1 MNVLIEFVTSRW
13 NKMAVLIFVM
23 VVSGCG
29 GSGSTGNTVSPA
41 NQRDAAYQDAFRVDS
56 TEDEVDAVP
65 GDLLCESEM
74 GRCTLRAAVM
84 EANASGVNAA
94 GDRHTIIVP
103 KGVYMLNIP
112 NALGTSDLGLD
123 AVLSLQIIESD
134 ATGSL
139 RLSVPMNI
147 YGAGARETVI
157 NAQQLDRV
165 FDLGIGADSTLADMT
180 ITGGAGNTLG
190 GGVYAQAHLKV
201 LRVLITGNLAGGG
214 AGIFVNPQGSLEM
227 NDSTVSYNTA
237 DSQAGGIRI
246 DTRGTITNSTISHNE
261 ALGTAAPV
269 AEGTGVPFLFAQGGG
284 VDIRGLNVIIRNS
297 TIAFNRA
304 ADGGA
309 GIHFDSAYFDALPDP
324 ITGAAEVPLFD
335 LILENTIVANNSSDV
350 PSADCLTTL
359 GLSRILSQGNNLDS
373 DDSCGLNQSSDL
385 PGVNPM
391 LADLEDYGGDT
402 DTHALLP
409 SSAARNAGNL
419 GTCTMAD
426 QRGVGR
432 GENGKCDIG
441 AFEAD
446 F

>member
-1 MNVLIEFVTSRW
+1 
-13 NKMAVLIFVM
+13 
-23 VVSGCG
+23 
-29 GSGSTGNTVSPA
+29 
-41 NQRDAAYQDAFRVDS
+41 
-56 TEDEVDAVP
+56 
-65 GDLLCESEM
+65 
-74 GRCTLRAAVM
+74 
-84 EANASGVNAA
+84 
-94 GDRHTIIVP
+94 
-103 KGVYMLNIP
+103 MLNIP

-269 AEGTGVPFLFAQGGG
+269 AEGTVVPFLFAQGGG

-304 ADGGA
+304 ADGGV

-324 ITGAAEVPLFD
+324 ITVAA
-335 LILENTIVANNSSDV
+335 
-350 PSADCLTTL
+350 
-359 GLSRILSQGNNLDS
+359 
-373 DDSCGLNQSSDL
+373 
-385 PGVNPM
+385 
-391 LADLEDYGGDT
+391 
-402 DTHALLP
+402 
-409 SSAARNAGNL
+409 
-419 GTCTMAD
+419 
-426 QRGVGR
+426 
-432 GENGKCDIG
+432 
-441 AFEAD
+441 
-446 F
+446 